1 GADERVSADTALS
14 MFFGTPQRPTAL
26 RTVDVGQPADLVVL
40 SAPPAEVR
48 GELDADLVAATLI
61 AGEMV
66 YERG

>member
-1 GADERVSADTALS
+1 MTEDRADSHGHESGS
-14 MFFGTPQRPTAL
+14 
-26 RTVDVGQPADLVVL
+26 ADLVVL